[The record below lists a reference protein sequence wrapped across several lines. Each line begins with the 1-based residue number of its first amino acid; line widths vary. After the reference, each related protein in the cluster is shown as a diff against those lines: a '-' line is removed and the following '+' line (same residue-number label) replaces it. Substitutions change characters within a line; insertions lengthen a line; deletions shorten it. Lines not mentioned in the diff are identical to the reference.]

1 MYDLCVVGG
10 GAAGI
15 SCAIAAGRLGLK
27 VLLVD
32 KNNKLGKKLYATGNG
47 RCNLTNSQFDIKKHF
62 NSSDNNY
69 FSFISDALSNA
80 YNTKEPNQQ
89 IIDYMDS
96 IGISTINDNNYIYPS
111 SAQASSV
118 VWAMID
124 ELKYYNIEILSN
136 TEIINIEGKYPS
148 FIIKSQNKAYKATQ
162 VVLSCGGAAYKS
174 LGGTTAGYN
183 LAKNTGHNIIPIRP
197 CLCGFEVKEDV
208 SEIAGV
214 RAKVHIK
221 LTDSNNN
228 SLRESSGELQL
239 TKQGLSGICIFEIS
253 SQVGILINK
262 GITPIVNVSFFNNND
277 NLYKLLIDKI
287 KQNNIGNRTVVGW
300 LNGYVNDKIAQYVC
314 NKHGIDNKQ
323 IANQLPKNKLL
334 DIINELNSMTFII
347 TNLYDMEQAQLT
359 GGGVKISDIN
369 PNTMESNI
377 TEGLYIVGEL
387 LDIDGICGGYNL
399 TFAMLT
405 GLKAGKSIYD
415 KNKSN

>member
-47 RCNLTNSQFDIKKHF
+47 RCNLTNSQFDIIKHF

-69 FSFISDALSNA
+69 YAFVNDALDNA
-80 YNTKEPNQQ
+80 YNSKIPNQQ

-96 IGISTINDNNYIYPS
+96 IGIRTTNENNYIYPN

-118 VWAMID
+118 VWAMVD
-124 ELKYYNIEILSN
+124 ELKLYNIEILLN
-136 TEIINIEGKYPS
+136 TEIINIAGKYPS
-148 FIIKSQNKAYKATQ
+148 FIIKSQNKAYKASQ

-174 LGGTTAGYN
+174 LGGTTSGYN
-183 LAKNTGHNIIPIRP
+183 LAKNIGHNIIPIRP
-197 CLCGFEVKEDV
+197 CLCGLEVKEDV

-221 LTDSNNN
+221 LTDTNNN
-228 SLRESSGELQL
+228 SFGESSGELQL

-253 SQVGILINK
+253 SQVGILLNK
-262 GITPIVNVSFFNNND
+262 GITPIVNVSFFNNTD
-277 NLYKLLIDKI
+277 NLYKLLIEKVEH
-287 KQNNIGNRTVVGW
+287 NNIGNRTVVGW

-314 NKHGIDNKQ
+314 KKHNIDNKQ
-323 IANQLPKNKLL
+323 ISSQLLKTILL
-334 DIINELNSMTFII
+334 NIINDLNNMTFTV

-359 GGGVKISDIN
+359 AGGIEISDIN
-369 PNTMESNI
+369 PKTMESNI

-405 GLKAGKSIYD
+405 GLKAGKSVYD